1 MSNLEMITA
10 KIKRLND
17 KAIWAKE
24 RADDLKSM
32 GDEDLYCIRYNKVPH
47 EWVCY
52 KRKILHD
59 WFYYYPRIRGVKSW
73 FECKVCGIEMILFK
87 ENYA

>member
-17 KAIWAKE
+17 KAIGAKQE
-24 RADDLKSM
+24 ADDLKSM
-32 GDEDLYCIRYNKVPH
+32 GNDDLFCKQLYSDKTPH

-52 KRKILHD
+52 KRKYLRS
-59 WFYYYPRIRGVKSW
+59 WFAVRIHSIKTW
-73 FECKVCGIEMILFK
+73 FECKVCGVQMILK
-87 ENYA
+87 KDYE